1 MATSPEKVNTYIKT
15 LGCKVNSY
23 DSAMLEKEFEKNG
36 HAIVSKPEDAEL
48 LVINSCSVTATAEK
62 ETRYLLRKYKR
73 ENPKAYRVVTGCYAQ
88 INSGELEE
96 LATPH
101 YIVPNEQKSN
111 LVSLVREAF
120 RKKEDHSLLPDSVKA
135 VKANKQSQFK
145 LEKVLF
151 GSHKIS
157 RTRAYIKVQDGCN
170 NFCAYCQIPYARG
183 ASKSVPSNDILKQI
197 EDLTA
202 EGIKEVILT
211 GIDIGDYGIDLK
223 EDKKEDCLSFESLIS
238 KILNASGLERIR
250 ISSMEP
256 LNMTEE
262 FLKILVHHKNIF
274 CEHFHLPLQSGS
286 KRILTLMG
294 RNYTKEYYKDACLR
308 IRRYFPNALI
318 SADIIPGFPGETQEE
333 FEESLQFVKDCKLGS
348 LHVFPYSKR
357 PNTRAVRMPG
367 QLEPSIIK
375 ERAKS
380 LRILGDQLET
390 AFAESFIGKSLDVL
404 WEGKKDIGL
413 IGKSKNYLSVLFNG
427 SVKPESGTVTRVTP
441 TSYDKEK
448 KLLVV
453 EVME

>member
-1 MATSPEKVNTYIKT
+1 VATSPEKVNTYIKT

-36 HAIVSKPEDAEL
+36 HTIVSKPEDAEL

-88 INSGELEE
+88 INSGELED

-111 LVSLVREAF
+111 LVSLVSEAF
-120 RKKEDHSLLPDSVKA
+120 KKKEDHSLLPESVKA
-135 VKANKQSQFK
+135 VTANKQSQFK

-183 ASKSVPSNDILKQI
+183 SSKSVPSDDILKQI

-202 EGIKEVILT
+202 DGIREVILT

-223 EDKKEDCLSFESLIS
+223 DDKKEECISFEALIA
-238 KILNASGLERIR
+238 KILKATGLERIR

-256 LNMTEE
+256 LNMTEG
-262 FLKILVHHKNIF
+262 FLKILSRHKNIF

-294 RNYTKEYYKDACLR
+294 RSYTKEFYKDACLR
-308 IRRYFPNALI
+308 IRKYFPDALI
-318 SADIIPGFPGETQEE
+318 SADIIPGFPGETEEE

-357 PNTRAVRMPG
+357 PNTRAMRMPG
-367 QLEPSIIK
+367 HLEPSLIK
-375 ERAKS
+375 ERSKI
-380 LRILGDQLET
+380 LRTAGEELET
-390 AFAESFIGKSLDVL
+390 TFAESFIGKPLDVL
-404 WEGKKDIGL
+404 WEGAKETRL
-413 IGKSKNYLSVLFNG
+413 IGKSRNYLSVLFSG
-427 SVKPESGTVTRVTP
+427 SDKPESGTITRVTP
-441 TSYDKEK
+441 TSYNKEK

-453 EVME
+453 E